1 MHSYIYLK
9 QRFKLY
15 PKKDM
20 QSTILYIKYIFKDTK
35 IMFKLNLNNQS
46 VSSTYMYMYIQCY
59 QITFRYRSMSESNV
73 YH

>member
-20 QSTILYIKYIFKDTK
+20 QSTILYIKYILKDTK

-46 VSSTYMYMYIQCY
+46 VLSTYMYIQRY

>member
-1 MHSYIYLK
+1 MHSYIYLE

-46 VSSTYMYMYIQCY
+46 VSSTYMYIQCY

>member
-1 MHSYIYLK
+1 MHSYLK

-46 VSSTYMYMYIQCY
+46 VSSTYMYIQGY
-59 QITFRYRSMSESNV
+59 EITFRYRSMSESNV

>member
-1 MHSYIYLK
+1 
-9 QRFKLY
+9 
-15 PKKDM
+15 M

-35 IMFKLNLNNQS
+35 IMFKLNLNTSNKS
-46 VSSTYMYMYIQCY
+46 VSSTYMYIQCY

>member
-1 MHSYIYLK
+1 
-9 QRFKLY
+9 
-15 PKKDM
+15 M

-73 YH
+73 YN

>member
-1 MHSYIYLK
+1 
-9 QRFKLY
+9 
-15 PKKDM
+15 M

-35 IMFKLNLNNQS
+35 IMFKLKNNQS
-46 VSSTYMYMYIQCY
+46 VSSTYMYIQRY

>member
-1 MHSYIYLK
+1 
-9 QRFKLY
+9 
-15 PKKDM
+15 M

-46 VSSTYMYMYIQCY
+46 VSSTYMYIQCY
-59 QITFRYRSMSESNV
+59 QITFRYGSMSESNV